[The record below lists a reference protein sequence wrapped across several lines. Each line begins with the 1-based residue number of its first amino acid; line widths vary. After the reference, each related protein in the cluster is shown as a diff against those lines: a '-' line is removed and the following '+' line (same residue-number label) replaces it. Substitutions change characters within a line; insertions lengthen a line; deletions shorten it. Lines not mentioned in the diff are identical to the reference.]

1 MALSIDTCI
10 FKPWEAQMSGNNTS
24 GTILIRENT
33 LLPAGL
39 AVESEVFLP
48 GWRVVKN
55 LDRSTLARNIEAANW
70 TFFCLAREIR
80 ATVFGIDEEKMVRR
94 AIKEILARLK
104 SEKFNSLEIT
114 RVTSVASKRFL
125 EVRYVTV
132 SAQSGLIQQGVGL
145 VPAKDSVLRMP
156 AAPNGQVAAKQYVA
170 LISSS

>member
-1 MALSIDTCI
+1 MLA
-10 FKPWEAQMSGNNTS
+10 NNTS
-24 GTILIRENT
+24 GTILVREST
-33 LLPAGL
+33 LLPTGMAI
-39 AVESEVFLP
+39 ESEVFLP

-55 LDRSTLARNIEAANW
+55 LDRSTLARNIEGTNW
-70 TFFCLAREIR
+70 TFFRLAREIR
-80 ATVFGIDEEKMVRR
+80 ATVFGLDEEKMVRR

-145 VPAKDSVLRMP
+145 VPAQDSVLRMP
-156 AAPNGQVAAKQYVA
+156 AAPNGEVAAKQYVA